1 MGVISSH
8 VTMVVTWIKAVVT
21 KVVTLNLKLGGAML
35 DKLKQ
40 VGNAAKAAV
49 NKTAVHLGDLNGDG
63 KVDEQDARIAAEW
76 AKKQAVSLGNEA
88 ARLGK
93 EAVRSDLAK
102 DAAAGAVV
110 GAAIAIPVPVIGPMA
125 GAAIGATIGTYRNLT
140 GKTNNSGSMPPKPQD
155 LHAELLKLQDLRE
168 KGILTDEEF
177 QCEKKRV
184 LGN

>member
-1 MGVISSH
+1 
-8 VTMVVTWIKAVVT
+8 MVVTWIKAVVT
-21 KVVTLNLKLGGAML
+21 KVVTLILKLGGTML

-49 NKTAVHLGDLNGDG
+49 NKTAIHLGDLNGDG
-63 KVDEQDARIAAEW
+63 KVDEQDTRIAAEW

-110 GAAIAIPVPVIGPMA
+110 GAAIAVPIPVIGPMA

-140 GKTNNSGSMPPKPQD
+140 GKSTNSVLPQKPQD

-177 QCEKKRV
+177 QREKKRV
-184 LGN
+184 LSNCY